1 MHSILE
7 NVIFKTLAIVCLC
20 VKMNL
25 EIKEKNVALK
35 GHSPPQD
42 ENVK

>member
-1 MHSILE
+1 
-7 NVIFKTLAIVCLC
+7 LC

-42 ENVK
+42 ENVKWKVHVSFLRKLFGGMLT